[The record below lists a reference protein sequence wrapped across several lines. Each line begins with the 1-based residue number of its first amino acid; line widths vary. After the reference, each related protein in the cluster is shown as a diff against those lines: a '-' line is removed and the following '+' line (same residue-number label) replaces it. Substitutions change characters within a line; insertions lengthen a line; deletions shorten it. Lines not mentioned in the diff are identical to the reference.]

1 VIAFAAARRTLR
13 ARLSACGACVVLFVA
28 AAQCWAHAVVVEATP
43 AMGAAVR
50 TAPDRVVLRFNVRI
64 EHALARATLKSGD
77 APLVTLTPLQDGAA
91 QSDRLVIPLPALGPG
106 EHELRY
112 RVLATDG
119 HTTLGVL
126 RFRVMP

>member
-1 VIAFAAARRTLR
+1 MISFAAARRTSC
-13 ARLSACGACVVLFVA
+13 ACLSACAAFVVLSFA
-28 AAQCWAHAVVVEATP
+28 AAQCWAHAVVVESIP
-43 AMGAAVR
+43 AQGVTVR
-50 TAPDRVVLRFNVRI
+50 TAPGRVVLRFNVRI

-77 APLVTLTPLQDGAA
+77 GPLVTLTPLQDGPA
-91 QSDRLVIPLPALGPG
+91 QSDRLVVPLPALGPG

-119 HTTLGVL
+119 HTTQGVL